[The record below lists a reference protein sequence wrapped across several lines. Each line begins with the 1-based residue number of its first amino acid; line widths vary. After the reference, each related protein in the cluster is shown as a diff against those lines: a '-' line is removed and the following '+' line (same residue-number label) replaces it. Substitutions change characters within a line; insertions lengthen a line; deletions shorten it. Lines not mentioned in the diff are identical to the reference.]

1 MRQMKQA
8 AALLLCAVLLL
19 GRFPAVFAEEAV
31 LSPVESEAVDSVE
44 ALEEAPWPEEP
55 EEAPAPE
62 EAEGEEVPEEPL
74 AEDTEVPEE
83 AVLPEEAEG
92 EPEPEETVEPEDE
105 EIELTFETLDGYY
118 PNDALFEQ
126 YIQRLFYPDIQQVPT
141 FNSAAPAESLSEAE
155 YYVEQQLKAAVAEIA
170 AGKRSSTRVYANLG
184 SYSYEEL
191 DKRKI
196 VYTLLK
202 DSPLEMYWFNRTW
215 AYGKSGTRV
224 LFVFYAASDYAASD
238 GETVKNDAVDA
249 EKVATAQTA
258 AATAR
263 SLVEKY
269 AGYSDLER
277 MRAYKDEICARV
289 DYNYGAVNSSVGS
302 MGSNPWELVYVFDDD
317 PETGVVCEG
326 YAKAFAYLCDQTAF
340 NSDRINAYCVDGTV
354 TWRNGGGGGHM
365 WNLVTMDD
373 GRNYI
378 VDVTSCDSHS
388 DKNYSFLLYAASGLY
403 SGNSGIKVP
412 NGDNYSYYLRTANA
426 SGVYSYSSNT
436 VIAYPDRMLVV
447 SAYPYGVQ
455 EKDLDFD
462 GAMGEGDLT
471 VLAAVIKARG
481 EGYVDGF
488 GDINDD
494 GLVNGADLVAL
505 SKQIKK

>member
-8 AALLLCAVLLL
+8 AALLLCAVLLS
-19 GRFPAVFAEEAV
+19 GRLPAVFAEEAV
-31 LSPVESEAVDSVE
+31 LSSAEPETVETLE
-44 ALEEAPWPEEP
+44 ALEEAPLYEAPEETP
-55 EEAPAPE
+55 VPE
-62 EAEGEEVPEEPL
+62 EAEDGQAPGEPL
-74 AEDTEVPEE
+74 TEDTQTPEADVPDEE
-83 AVLPEEAEG
+83 A
-92 EPEPEETVEPEDE
+92 
-105 EIELTFETLDGYY
+105 EIELTFETLDGAF

-155 YYVEQQLKAAVAEIA
+155 YYVEQQLKAAVEEIA

-249 EKVATAQTA
+249 EKVVTAQTA

-403 SGNSGIKVP
+403 SGSGGVRVS
-412 NGDNYSYYLRTANA
+412 NGDNYSYYLLTANA
-426 SGVYSYSSNT
+426 SGVYSYNSNT

-494 GLVNGADLVAL
+494 GLVSGADLVAL
-505 SKQIKK
+505 SKQIRIR